1 MFWSALNP
9 NSKSKQS
16 SFGEILESFEKSKS
30 SHSLNRGDLVEA
42 KVVSVLADRVYIDF
56 ETSSTKTEGYVPIR
70 EFSEPPEIGSH
81 INVIVKAPEEEND
94 VTLFVCSK
102 LEADRKR
109 GWEILKEA
117 YKNGQ
122 FVTGRIESQEKG
134 KGFTVNVEGINVFLP
149 ASQIRRK
156 VLEEFRDKPLNFSI
170 VKLIEKKKLAIV
182 SHKKYEEKIDQKKW
196 EELIQTTNVGDR
208 VIGKVT
214 KIANFGVFC
223 EVKGIEGLL
232 RQNDISYKKYA
243 PFKHY
248 FHIGQEIE
256 VQVLEIDRE
265 TKRLSL
271 GIKQMFEDPWVWAG
285 RELEKDMVVRGIVT
299 SLTNF
304 GAFVELKEGLEG
316 LIHTSELS
324 WSKKPPHPKEILK
337 KGQEVDSVV
346 LDIDVERK
354 RLSLGLKQLLPNPW
368 ENLSEKVKV
377 GNVLEG
383 KITGITKYGVFIEVE
398 NGIEGLVHLSDISWN
413 DKAKDPIAEEGLKK
427 GQIVKYKILDV
438 NPSAQRI
445 SLGLKQLKE
454 NPYEILRKKYPA
466 GTIVEGK
473 IKSVVSFGVFVE
485 IEPGFEGLIHVSQ
498 IPDGKNIKLS
508 ETYKIGAVI
517 KAVVLKIDPENK
529 KISLSIKDFDKALEK
544 EEISK
549 YLKQDDSPSSES
561 IGSFV
566 NLQNKN

>member
-1 MFWSALNP
+1 MNP
-9 NSKSKQS
+9 TKSRQS
-16 SFGEILESFEKSKS
+16 SFGEILENFEKNRS
-30 SHSLNRGDLVEA
+30 SHSLAKGDLVEA

-56 ETSSTKTEGYVPIR
+56 ESSSTKTEGYVPLR
-70 EFSEPPEIGSH
+70 EFSEPPEIGAH
-81 INVIVKAPEEEND
+81 INVIVKSREEEND

-109 GWEILKEA
+109 GWEILREA

-122 FVTGRIESQEKG
+122 FVTGKIESEEKG
-134 KGFTVNVEGINVFLP
+134 KGYIVNVEGATVFLP
-149 ASQIRRK
+149 SSQIRKK
-156 VLEEFRDKPLNFSI
+156 VLEEFRSKPLNFSI
-170 VKLIEKKKLAIV
+170 VKLIEKSKVAIV

-208 VIGKVT
+208 VLAKVT

-243 PFKHY
+243 PFKQY
-248 FHIGQEIE
+248 FHVGQEIE
-256 VQVLEIDRE
+256 VQVLEIDKE

-271 GIKQMFEDPWVWAG
+271 GIKQMYEDPWVWAG
-285 RELEKDMVVRGIVT
+285 RELEKDMIVRGIVT

-324 WSKKPPHPKEILK
+324 WSKKPPHPKEVLK

-346 LDIDVERK
+346 LDIDVERR

-368 ENLSEKVKV
+368 ENLPEKIKV

-383 KITGITKYGVFIEVE
+383 KITGITKYGVFIEIE
-398 NGIEGLVHLSDISWN
+398 DGIEGLVHLNDISWN
-413 DKAKDPIAEEGLKK
+413 EKAKDPIAEEGLKK
-427 GQIVKYKILDV
+427 GQIVKYKILDI

-454 NPYEILRKKYPA
+454 NPYEVLRKKYPA

-473 IKSVVSFGVFVE
+473 IKSVVSFGVFLE

-498 IPDGKNIKLS
+498 IPDGKNIKLN
-508 ETYKIGAVI
+508 EVYKVGDTLKAVI
-517 KAVVLKIDPENK
+517 LKIDPEHK

-549 YLKQDDSPSSES
+549 YLKPDDAPSSES
-561 IGSFV
+561 IGNFV
-566 NLQNKN
+566 NLQNKS